1 MCGLVGAV
9 GSSVYLNEKIF
20 HQLLVVDSVR
30 GLDSTGVLAV
40 FNDWSWRV
48 KKNIGPPFNLMYR
61 PDYQEQITKNKKP
74 VFVWMGHNRAA
85 TRGEV
90 NHRNAHPFV
99 HGNLIL
105 AHNGTLH
112 STYALTK
119 EHKNPFGTDSE
130 AICYHLSQNPIEDT
144 WKAIRGAAA
153 LSWWDSHLLTM
164 NLITNGERP
173 LSFVFSEDKKN
184 LYWASEA
191 WMLSGILNRH
201 SVKCQEIQTLNKHYH
216 AYFHWDHEA
225 KAIKEEFK
233 KLEPPFTAPVTTNYY
248 PGGKHGWGGK
258 YNYEEKKEEGKKL
271 EHTKTESRGVAMSM
285 PPKIWDP
292 GQKQWYIW
300 VQGARLYLF
309 SGGPEPEK
317 SNSCPNEIYGEDE
330 DCLSDEEKAMAAK
343 LLKMHPE
350 CGGCGDPFTLET
362 VLDSHYSEFM
372 QAAFCQKCQDDEH
385 LAEFMVQ

>member
-61 PDYQEQITKNKKP
+61 PDYQEQITKAKKP

-85 TRGEV
+85 TKGEV
-90 NHRNAHPFV
+90 IHRNAHPFV

-105 AHNGTLH
+105 AHNGTLY

-130 AICYHLSQNPIEDT
+130 AICHHLSQNPIEDT
-144 WKAIRGAAA
+144 WKAIKGAAA

-201 SVKCQEIQTLNKHYH
+201 NVKCQEIQKLNKDYH

-233 KLEPPFTAPVTTNYY
+233 KLEPPFTAPVTTTYY
-248 PGGKHGWGGK
+248 HGGKHGWAGK
-258 YNYEEKKEEGKKL
+258 PAENKEKKTEQFTYQ
-271 EHTKTESRGVAMSM
+271 TKGSVSAS
-285 PPKIWDP
+285 PPKIWDA

-300 VQGARLYLF
+300 VQGARFYLF
-309 SGGPEPEK
+309 SGGPEPEQPK
-317 SNSCPNEIYGEDE
+317 VEDTLPDKAEEDE
-330 DCLSDEEKAMAAK
+330 DCLSDEEKAMATK

-362 VLDSHYSEFM
+362 VMDSHYSEFM
-372 QAAFCQKCQDDEH
+372 QAAFCQKCQDDEK